1 MKKIIFAMVL
11 LAGICFTTTSCTK
24 EKSLKGT
31 TWIGTR
37 VTSEWTENYTL
48 SFFES
53 TYTLD
58 ERDSDGYFATT
69 TGNYTYNDPI
79 VTLIIDGR
87 SLSGSVSG
95 DHLLLDGMDFTKRQ

>member
-11 LAGICFTTTSCTK
+11 LMGICFTTASCTK

-31 TWIGTR
+31 TWIGTQ
-37 VTSEWTENYTL
+37 VTSEWTTNFTL

-58 ERDSDGYFATT
+58 RRDSDGYFATM

-79 VTLIIDGR
+79 VTLFIDGE
-87 SLSGSVSG
+87 SFSGSVSG
-95 DHLLLDGMDFTKRQ
+95 DHLLLDGVDFTKRQ